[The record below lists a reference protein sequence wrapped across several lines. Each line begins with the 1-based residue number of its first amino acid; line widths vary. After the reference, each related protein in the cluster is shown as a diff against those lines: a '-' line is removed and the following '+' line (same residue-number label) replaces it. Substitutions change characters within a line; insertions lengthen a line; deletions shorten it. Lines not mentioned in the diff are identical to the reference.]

1 MLKLAYEEYSLKAAE
16 SKTSDE
22 VQTMKSSVA
31 TLARQLVMQQLFVE
45 ERVRSDG
52 DSGIKQV
59 IRITIRI
66 SNRYGNSWLLLGNF

>member
-22 VQTMKSSVA
+22 VQTLKSSVS

-66 SNRYGNSWLLLGNF
+66 SNRYGNS

>member
-1 MLKLAYEEYSLKAAE
+1 MATDTSSLSREELIEMLKVTYEEYSLKATE
-16 SKTSDE
+16 LKTSAE
-22 VQTMKSSVA
+22 VQTLKSSVA

-59 IRITIRI
+59 R
-66 SNRYGNSWLLLGNF
+66 